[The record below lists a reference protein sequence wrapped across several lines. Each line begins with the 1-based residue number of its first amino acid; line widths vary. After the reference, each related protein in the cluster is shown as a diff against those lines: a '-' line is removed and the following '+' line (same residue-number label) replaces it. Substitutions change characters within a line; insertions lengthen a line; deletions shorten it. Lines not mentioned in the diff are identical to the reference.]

1 MFFKVFRTQSLV
13 PVVSFLAPPSLGSFL
28 VGAMERF
35 AGVDAAGV
43 SGVQPSN
50 SGAGGAP
57 LGAGCERKAAIV
69 FKPSRTGEI

>member
-1 MFFKVFRTQSLV
+1 M
-13 PVVSFLAPPSLGSFL
+13 
-28 VGAMERF
+28 GAMERF
-35 AGVDAAGV
+35 AGVDAAAV

-57 LGAGCERKAAIV
+57 LGVGCERKAAIV